1 MRVNGEGA
9 RRIFARAL
17 GAEPPFAPS
26 GSPPLA
32 RLAIRID
39 PVAGAPRFHLRAGEA
54 VIAVSVDVTRGLAA
68 GEAREALR
76 GAGLAGDEA
85 AALARRAAEAWDV
98 FARAEALSLDATIG
112 ARTGGGVGFRDC
124 ALVLD
129 PRALA
134 REIWLEECLEGG
146 ATLELELWKAGIDYV
161 PLGGDLG
168 LLCIGAGMTLAML
181 DRLRDAGVRPCAF
194 LDVTRNYTVEG
205 LTRALGVLL
214 DRHGARALAVNVFG
228 GITRMDELAANL
240 AEALA
245 RRAEVSR
252 AVGARADFNARSGT
266 KRATVGVPVV
276 VRLEGTGGDAGRAA
290 LERAGIAV
298 AASSAE
304 VIAFARSLASAPGS
318 GR

>member
-17 GAEPPFAPS
+17 GAEPPFAPP

-39 PVAGAPRFHLRAGEA
+39 PAAAAPRITFGGGAAEA
-54 VIAVSVDVTRGLAA
+54 SLPIDVTRGLAA
-68 GEAREALR
+68 RDA
-76 GAGLAGDEA
+76 A
-85 AALARRAAEAWDV
+85 AALARWAPSDAALVAPRAAEAWDV
-98 FARAEALSLDATIG
+98 FARAEALSLNATI
-112 ARTGGGVGFRDC
+112 ACLVRDRGGGAGFRDC

-134 REIWLEECLEGG
+134 RRPWLEECLEGG
-146 ATLELELWKAGIDYV
+146 LPLELELWKAGIDYV

-194 LDVTRNYTVEG
+194 LDVTRNYSVEG

-245 RRAEVSR
+245 GRPEVSR
-252 AVGARADFNARSGT
+252 A
-266 KRATVGVPVV
+266 VPVV

-290 LERAGIAV
+290 LERAGIPV

-304 VIAFARSLASAPGS
+304 VIAFARSVAPAAGS
-318 GR
+318 GAR